1 MSNGEKRNGGSLAT
15 FADGPL
21 LSHHSVNVHIC
32 DVNGKVPAA
41 AGHAAGYRHT
51 QGVVRL
57 LCQSDCL
64 LVACRLLTGVLD
76 GANTERKHF

>member
-1 MSNGEKRNGGSLAT
+1 MKKRNGSLAT

-21 LSHHSVNVHIC
+21 LSHHSVRVHIC

-41 AGHAAGYRHT
+41 AGHAAGHRHT
-51 QGVVRL
+51 QGVVGL

-64 LVACRLLTGVLD
+64 LVACGLLTGVLD
-76 GANTERKHF
+76 GANTERKY